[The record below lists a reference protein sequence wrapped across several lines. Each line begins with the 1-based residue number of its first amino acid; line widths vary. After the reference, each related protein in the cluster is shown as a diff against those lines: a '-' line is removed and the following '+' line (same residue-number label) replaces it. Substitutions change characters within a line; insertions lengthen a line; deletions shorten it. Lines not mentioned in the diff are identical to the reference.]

1 VRETHIHINLGG
13 KMAYRKDYYIKN
25 KDKFNE
31 KSRKYYEKNKDK
43 ILGQIKEARANRTD
57 EERETASSKRR
68 EYYLGNRDKFIDYAS
83 KKYIKDKAKLVAMK
97 ERLAELE
104 KKENKP
110 VGAGEETDITE
121 L

>member
-1 VRETHIHINLGG
+1 
-13 KMAYRKDYYIKN
+13 MAYRKDYYIKN

-31 KSRKYYEKNKDK
+31 KSRKYYEQNKDK

-68 EYYLGNRDKFIDYAS
+68 EYYLENRDKFIDYAS
-83 KKYIKDKAKLVAMK
+83 KKYVKDKAKLAAMK